1 MLDFFRRQQSKLKWV
16 WIVLIFIFS
25 ASLVLLYIPFDDLG
39 SVSITNDVASVGRQT
54 ITAKEFQTAY
64 RNYLN
69 SIQGQVSPE
78 MIKAFRFDR
87 QIVDSLVTR
96 RVMMEEA
103 RHLGL
108 TVSAAEI
115 EQKILE
121 NPVFREG
128 GNFIGLERYQSLL
141 QQNGLTVA
149 DFEASVRDEILQQKL
164 RSFLTAGVSV
174 SDAEVEDEYRRR
186 NEKAKLDY
194 FVIDPAMLES
204 QVSTTAQDQ
213 RDYYEKNKTKYNV
226 PEKRQAK
233 YILLDTVKMRARLTA
248 SDDAL
253 QQYYTEHAAEYRI
266 DDKVSAQH
274 ILFKTQ
280 GKTPQETEEIRQTAR
295 GVLQLAKGGADF
307 AKLAKEF
314 SQDASA
320 ANGGDL
326 GTFGPGQMVPEFE
339 KVAFTLAPGAISD
352 LVQTEFGFHIIKVN
366 ERTPG
371 RSRPFE
377 EVKEAIRPIVLQRQA
392 ERDAADQ
399 IQKIAVELASN
410 KDLNAVAQKYGA
422 EVKDTPLV
430 ENGGSIPELGN
441 ASELLRQMFTLAKG
455 SIGNAVM
462 VDRGQTIPM
471 LTEIIE
477 AHPATFEEAQAQV
490 MTDVRSEKARQL
502 ATDKANQV
510 QEALKAGKDLQT
522 AAKAVGAQVKTSD
535 LLTRGAT
542 LPEFGLISDL
552 DKEMFTLPLGKPG
565 TPTTLAGKTL
575 SFAVKERQ
583 EIKPEEMKAAIEP
596 LRAEILPNKLDQYF
610 GAYIQEAK
618 KRMEDAGDIE
628 INESVLAQLTATV
641 S

>member
-1 MLDFFRRQQSKLKWV
+1 MLDFFRRQHSKLKWV
-16 WIVLIFIFS
+16 WVVLIFIFS
-25 ASLVLLYIPFDDLG
+25 VTLVTLYIPFDDL
-39 SVSITNDVASVGRQT
+39 SNVSITNDVAAVGSQT
-54 ITAKEFQTAY
+54 ITAKEFQNAY

-69 SIQGQVSPE
+69 SIQGQISPE
-78 MIKAFRFDR
+78 MLKAFRFER

-96 RVMMEEA
+96 RVMSEEA
-103 RHLGL
+103 RRLGL
-108 TVSAAEI
+108 SVSAAEI

-128 GNFIGLERYQSLL
+128 GNFIGLDRYQSLL
-141 QQNGLTVA
+141 QQNNMTVA
-149 DFEASVRDEILQQKL
+149 DFETSVRDDILLQKL

-174 SDAEVEDEYRRR
+174 SDSEVEEEYRRR

-194 FVIDPAMLES
+194 FVIDPAMLEG
-204 QVSTTAQDQ
+204 QITATDQDQ
-213 RDYYEKNKTKYNV
+213 RDYYEKNKAKYNV

-233 YILLDTVKMRARLTA
+233 YILLDTIKMRAQLTA

-253 QQYYTEHAAEYRI
+253 RQYYTEHADEYRI
-266 DDKVSAQH
+266 DDKISAQH

-280 GKTPQETEEIRQTAR
+280 GKTPQETEQIRQTAR

-314 SQDASA
+314 SQDVSA

-339 KVAFTLAPGAISD
+339 RAAFSLAPGAISD

-366 ERTPG
+366 EKTPG

-392 ERDAADQ
+392 EQNAADQ
-399 IQKIAVELASN
+399 IQKIAVELINN
-410 KDLNAVAQKYGA
+410 KDLDAVAQKFGA
-422 EVKDTPLV
+422 DVKDTPLV
-430 ENGGSIPELGN
+430 ENGASIPELGN
-441 ASELLRQMFTLAKG
+441 ASEFVRQMFTLSKG
-455 SIGNAVM
+455 AIGGAVT
-462 VDRGQTIPM
+462 VDRGQAIPM
-471 LTEIIE
+471 LTEIVE
-477 AHPATFEEAQAQV
+477 AHPATFEEAQTQV
-490 MTDVRSEKARQL
+490 LTDVRSEKARQL

-510 QEALKAGKDLQT
+510 QELLKSGKDLQT
-522 AAKAVGAQVKTSD
+522 AAKAVAAQIKTSD
-535 LLTRGAT
+535 LVTRGAT
-542 LPEFGLISDL
+542 LPEFGLIADL

-575 SFAVKERQ
+575 AFAVKERQ
-583 EIKPEEMKAAIEP
+583 DIKPEEMKAAIET
-596 LRAEILPNKLDQYF
+596 LRTELLPNKQDQYF

-628 INESVLAQLTATV
+628 INETVLAQLTQTV